1 VYTNCAHYHVFE
13 WDEPK
18 RLSII
23 DERGL
28 DFQDAAQI
36 FDGRPVIHAA
46 SWRNNENRFVSTA
59 EIHGKL
65 YTVIWMWRRENQRI
79 ISFRR
84 ARDGEERA
92 YRKIHG

>member
-1 VYTNCAHYHVFE
+1 MPSEFE
-13 WDEPK
+13 WDESK
-18 RLSII
+18 RLRII

-28 DFQDAAQI
+28 DFRDAVQI
-36 FDGRPVIHAA
+36 FDSRPVIHAP
-46 SWRNNENRFVSTA
+46 SRRNNEDRFVSTA

-65 YTVIWMWRRENQRI
+65 YTVVWMWRQGNQRI

-92 YRKIHG
+92 YRKVHG